1 VRIRLNKRLNALF
14 ASDGYRRLLRWA
26 ALPVTDR
33 RWGATLAAVALGFGL
48 FVGVALGPGT
58 SGSIAGVAQIIE
70 EEEPPLEASAEAE
83 GSGGEG
89 SEEAET
95 DDFEEEEGFGSE
107 ESFSEEGFEEAGFE
121 FAEEEAG
128 EPFAEET
135 PTRVPAETEPEDEGS
150 GEEGQT
156 VTAAGTVVHANPAAG
171 SYALV
176 EQGGT
181 LAAIHAKQLPTAG
194 TQVSVPVRALAN
206 GTFVEA
212 GPRRKTGT
220 KPSARFSGIVT
231 YVDADPA
238 APAYSV
244 SKRGVSLLVKVH
256 PDPTG
261 AVPAL
266 PVVGAYA
273 NVTAAIEAIPAPG
286 SPSAAPP
293 PAPEAPPAPLCDGQ
307 PLAPPPVPP
316 PTASL
321 WQAELDADGV
331 PFAYSDFAGI
341 LTAVCPAEG
350 RLFLSADDSRE
361 AGADIAFTVPKSISA
376 KKLQPGDSVTATAE
390 IGTDGTLTLKGL
402 ASDEKT
408 KGAGDAEATQGDLVN
423 HNEE

>member
-1 VRIRLNKRLNALF
+1 MRARLNKRLNGLF

-26 ALPVTDR
+26 ALPLTDR

-58 SGSIAGVAQIIE
+58 NNSLATGAVQVIE
-70 EEEPPLEASAEAE
+70 EMPIVDVGGEAE
-83 GSGGEG
+83 EAAGEP
-89 SEEAET
+89 EEEVENTET
-95 DDFEEEEGFGSE
+95 GDFEEEESFGGE
-107 ESFSEEGFEEAGFE
+107 ESFSEESFE
-121 FAEEEAG
+121 FTEEEES
-128 EPFAEET
+128 EPFAEAT
-135 PTRVPAETEPEDEGS
+135 PTRTPAETEPEDEG
-150 GEEGQT
+150 GEEEGQA
-156 VTAAGTVVHANPAAG
+156 VPAAGTVVHANPAAG

-181 LAAIHAKQLPTAG
+181 LAAIHAKKLPAAG

-212 GPRRKTGT
+212 GARKKTGT
-220 KPSARFSGIVT
+220 KPSAEFSGIVT

-244 SKRGVSLLVKVH
+244 SKRGVSLLIRVH

-266 PVVGAYA
+266 PALGAYA
-273 NVTAAIEAIPAPG
+273 TVTAALEAIPVPATAPVE
-286 SPSAAPP
+286 PTPP
-293 PAPEAPPAPLCDGQ
+293 PEAPPAPLCDGQ
-307 PLAPPPVPP
+307 PLAPLAPPQPAA
-316 PTASL
+316 TL
-321 WQAELDADGV
+321 WQAEVDADGV
-331 PFAYSDFAGI
+331 PFAYSDLAGI

-350 RLFLSADDSRE
+350 KLFLSADDMRE
-361 AGADIAFTVPKSISA
+361 AGADIVVSVPKSIST
-376 KKLQPGDSVTATAE
+376 KKLKPGDSVTATAD
-390 IGTDGTLTLKGL
+390 IGADGTLTLKGL

-408 KGAGDAEATQGDLVN
+408 KGADDAKATQGDLVN